1 MTGEK
6 PSDGG
11 KNDANG
17 SGKNDASGSGKKD
30 AIDVN
35 SPYYLSPSDLPKQ
48 MHVNEV
54 LTDGNYS
61 DWAKEMANFLFA
73 KNKMGFVD
81 GTIPKPEKE
90 AGNYM
95 QWMRCDAMII
105 GWLTT
110 AMDKDIRGSVK
121 YANAS
126 SEIWKDLKERFG
138 KESAPRA

>member
-6 PSDGG
+6 PGD
-11 KNDANG
+11 
-17 SGKNDASGSGKKD
+17 SGKND

-35 SPYYLSPSDLPKQ
+35 SPYYIHPSDLPKQ

-81 GTIPKPEKE
+81 ETKPVNGLAPTRKTPEKRLQKLRFSFSRGFGALTE
-90 AGNYM
+90 RLNTSDRAL
-95 QWMRCDAMII
+95 DA
-105 GWLTT
+105 LTELLT
-110 AMDKDIRGSVK
+110 KKISADRGK
-121 YANAS
+121 
-126 SEIWKDLKERFG
+126 
-138 KESAPRA
+138 